1 MMYQEEDSEIKMLK
15 HHPLTGLDGAGIML
29 QFLRKQFHSF
39 LKAASNVMPIVSQ
52 SVSHDR
58 GTRTH

>member
-52 SVSHDR
+52 SVSQS
-58 GTRTH
+58 